1 MPRRS
6 KGARLQLRAARRDKA
21 GNITHQA
28 TWIIRDSG
36 RDIGTGCAADEI
48 AAAEQKLKDY
58 IVSKHEPKRKAQDI
72 ETIPISDVLS
82 IYLDRQLEI
91 LRDRFKLTEEAEDT
105 QPVIRKFKKRID
117 RLNSWWGAK
126 MLAEVDGEECRRY
139 AKKRGNKG
147 GARRDLEDLRA
158 AINHHANE
166 GYHRGLVRVTLPA
179 KGEPRDKWLTRSAA
193 AKLIWTCLRY
203 REIQTVHRGKRKGQ
217 KVATDKRPLR
227 HLARFILIGLYTGTR
242 ASAIAAASPVP
253 AVGRSYIDLDRGIY
267 YRRRQGDAR
276 TNKRQPSVP
285 LPPRLL
291 AHLRRWH
298 RIAPKAE
305 HFVTYKGQPVASVK
319 TAFKTAVHLAELE
332 KGISPHTL
340 RHTAA
345 TWLMQRGADPWQAA
359 GYLGMSL
366 DVLLNTYG
374 HHHPDYLSDAV
385 EKIAKRETKTERKP
399 TESGIV
405 SGAVTVAVGA
415 RGSRRV

>member
-6 KGARLQLRAARRDKA
+6 KGVRLELRAARRDSTGK
-21 GNITHQA
+21 ITHQA
-28 TWIIRDSG
+28 TWRIRDNS

-58 IVSKHEPKRKAQDI
+58 IVSKYEPKRKAQDI
-72 ETIPISDVLS
+72 ETIPIGDVLS
-82 IYLDRQLEI
+82 IYLDAELDG
-91 LRDRFKLTEEAEDT
+91 LRDRFKVSEETEDT
-105 QPVIRKFKKRID
+105 IPSIRKFKNRIG
-117 RLNSWWGAK
+117 RLNTWWGAK
-126 MLAEVDGEECRRY
+126 MLAEVDGEQCRRY
-139 AKKRGNKG
+139 VKKRGNRG

-166 GYHRGLVRVTLPA
+166 GYHRGLVKITLPA
-179 KGEPRDKWLTRSAA
+179 KGEPRDKWLTRSHAA
-193 AKLIWTCLRY
+193 TLIWVCWRY
-203 REIQTVHRGKRKGQ
+203 REIQTIHRGPLQGQ
-217 KVATDKRPLR
+217 KIATDKRPLR

-253 AVGRSYIDLDRGIY
+253 AVSRSYVDLERGIY
-267 YRRRQGDAR
+267 YRRKQGDAR
-276 TNKRQPSVP
+276 TNKRQPPVP
-285 LPPRLL
+285 LPARL
-291 AHLRRWH
+291 HLRRWH
-298 RIAPKAE
+298 RIAPEAE
-305 HFVTYKGQPVASVK
+305 HFVTYEGQPVASVK
-319 TAFKTAVHLAELE
+319 TAFNTAVRLAGLE

-374 HHHPDYLSDAV
+374 HHHPNYLSDAV

-405 SGAVTVAVGA
+405 SGAITGAVGA
-415 RGSRRV
+415 RGSSRG